1 MSVRTP
7 PWVKR
12 HFHFVSLMGSDFL
25 DQMHKE
31 QGLLIYELS
40 KLQTILREVE
50 TYLDGVIDL
59 LGRVEDETLDW
70 FHKERD
76 LIRTL
81 LKEVSLIELFVA
93 LAMTLPRILDE
104 EDVLDLLKHITDQTA
119 RAKQVSLQA
128 QTAVSIAAQ
137 YHEIRYDN
145 IEDIHREVSAC
156 GGLYKSLVDVK
167 LSEDLPSDLTVENI
181 VSKVKLNGSNLST
194 SIQTPKVMAFTEDE
208 EAFFEKFE
216 QFETRCKPTS
226 VSIQFLEHLVKQF
239 NLSCGVLF
247 PSAIADV
254 NHDYDMLRKAWRKVL
269 NDFNNLRDSAVNQ
282 RWRQLCLFLIDH
294 MVLKL
299 DKIQQELQSNRGSQE
314 ISDELSISFKTCSN
328 ANTLLHKAM
337 IEHLRS
343 DKIIIER
350 FKSEIVPRWKTVNEL
365 LSGSLQLST
374 LPDTPRGSTPEP
386 GEDGLKPVKMIQK
399 RTPLALSGHKE
410 SSSTI
415 SANGFDLRL
424 GVNPSPNIPISAEK
438 TDRFI
443 DLDIEPN
450 HERSRKLQMALF
462 GLQESSKNEDIH
474 VSHDDSTETL
484 VHPRTPETHP
494 ISTRKY
500 KELLHEMS
508 RSQPPSGSKI
518 PIIVSDYIRRCL
530 PVIKKIPSK
539 GSHIPTISPS
549 HPVFISPER
558 RPKSMQI
565 SMSLV
570 PRHTSLRT
578 PYMSPTHLRSPPL
591 FTLPKRRVLGRR
603 QSSAGSLT
611 ISDFTPRERSRA
623 SLLNIRADKISLANQ
638 TTPNLAYDAG
648 GIDEVVPHFD
658 RLSLRSTSPDRPG
671 SSIGLRFDES
681 HLVRPVKPTKRAWK

>member
-12 HFHFVSLMGSDFL
+12 HFDFVSLMGSDFS
-25 DQMHKE
+25 DQMHKD
-31 QGLLIYELS
+31 QGLSIYELS

-59 LGRVEDETLDW
+59 LGRAEDETLDW
-70 FHKERD
+70 FHKERN

-81 LKEVSLIELFVA
+81 SKEVSSIESFVA
-93 LAMTLPRILDE
+93 SAMTLPRILDE
-104 EDVLDLLKHITDQTA
+104 EDVSDLLKHITDQTA

-194 SIQTPKVMAFTEDE
+194 SVQTPKVMAFTEDE

-239 NLSCGVLF
+239 NSSCGVLF

-314 ISDELSISFKTCSN
+314 ISDELSINFKTCSN

-374 LPDTPRGSTPEP
+374 LPDTPRGLTPEP

-399 RTPLALSGHKE
+399 RTPSALSGHKE
-410 SSSTI
+410 SSSTF
-415 SANGFDLRL
+415 SPNGFDLRL

-462 GLQESSKNEDIH
+462 GLQESSKMK
-474 VSHDDSTETL
+474 T
-484 VHPRTPETHP
+484 
-494 ISTRKY
+494 
-500 KELLHEMS
+500 
-508 RSQPPSGSKI
+508 
-518 PIIVSDYIRRCL
+518 
-530 PVIKKIPSK
+530 
-539 GSHIPTISPS
+539 
-549 HPVFISPER
+549 F
-558 RPKSMQI
+558 
-565 SMSLV
+565 
-570 PRHTSLRT
+570 TSL
-578 PYMSPTHLRSPPL
+578 MMI
-591 FTLPKRRVLGRR
+591 
-603 QSSAGSLT
+603 A
-611 ISDFTPRERSRA
+611 SR
-623 SLLNIRADKISLANQ
+623 L
-638 TTPNLAYDAG
+638 
-648 GIDEVVPHFD
+648 
-658 RLSLRSTSPDRPG
+658 
-671 SSIGLRFDES
+671 
-681 HLVRPVKPTKRAWK
+681 